1 MNYVEKV
8 DMKIENA
15 LFTLME
21 DQRLSVITVTQIVQ
35 KAKVSRASF
44 YRNFCSR
51 EDIIKRYI
59 GGLILDIFDIIRASD
74 TPEQRLKDILLLA
87 EEERSRLVILLKQGY
102 EIELLQ
108 FINREILNFA
118 QKNGKAKN
126 INSLYVYVGG
136 IFNLVINW
144 LFNDCQDTAADLC
157 RIISDTIDNPDFSF
171 N

>member
-59 GGLILDIFDIIRASD
+59 DGLILDIFDIIRASD

-87 EEERSRLVILLKQGY
+87 EEERSRLVILLKQSA
-102 EIELLQ
+102 
-108 FINREILNFA
+108 NKKSSRN
-118 QKNGKAKN
+118 
-126 INSLYVYVGG
+126 
-136 IFNLVINW
+136 
-144 LFNDCQDTAADLC
+144 
-157 RIISDTIDNPDFSF
+157 
-171 N
+171 

>member
-1 MNYVEKV
+1 MMNYVEKV

-74 TPEQRLKDILLLA
+74 TPE
-87 EEERSRLVILLKQGY
+87 
-102 EIELLQ
+102 
-108 FINREILNFA
+108 
-118 QKNGKAKN
+118 
-126 INSLYVYVGG
+126 
-136 IFNLVINW
+136 
-144 LFNDCQDTAADLC
+144 
-157 RIISDTIDNPDFSF
+157 
-171 N
+171 